1 MATLSLITS
10 RSTALP
16 SALTAVALRI
26 EKFTVT
32 KMSTS
37 RWLIEIAD
45 ATQEQLADLLD
56 SLDAYDTEIHEIT
69 P

>member
-1 MATLSLITS
+1 MATLSLIVS

-32 KMSTS
+32 KMSSS
-37 RWLIEIAD
+37 RWLIEIPD
-45 ATQEQLADLLD
+45 ATQNQLEDLFSVLD
-56 SLDAYDTEIHEIT
+56 SYDTEIHEIT